1 MYGLT
6 EECNCIKLILHRSLI
21 KLEPKELIG
30 MPEEM
35 EFGPDLL
42 TLVDDEGVE
51 HQFEVIDTLEIED
64 DRYIA
69 LIPVYDDAEDAVE
82 DDGELILLKSEM
94 EGEEEFLVAIEDEE
108 EFNKVSEIFLDRLDE
123 YYDIQEPKG
132 FPVG

>member
-1 MYGLT
+1 
-6 EECNCIKLILHRSLI
+6 
-21 KLEPKELIG
+21 

-123 YYDIQEPKG
+123 YYDIQES
-132 FPVG
+132 

>member
-1 MYGLT
+1 
-6 EECNCIKLILHRSLI
+6 
-21 KLEPKELIG
+21 

-94 EGEEEFLVAIEDEE
+94 EGEEEFLVAIEEEE

-123 YYDIQEPKG
+123 YYDIQES
-132 FPVG
+132 

>member
-6 EECNCIKLILHRSLI
+6 EEFNCIKLILHRSLI

-123 YYDIQEPKG
+123 YYDIQES
-132 FPVG
+132 

>member
-6 EECNCIKLILHRSLI
+6 GEGNCIKLILHRSLI

-69 LIPVYDDAEDAVE
+69 LIAVYDDAEDAVE

-123 YYDIQEPKG
+123 YYDIQES
-132 FPVG
+132 

>member
-6 EECNCIKLILHRSLI
+6 GEGNCIKLILHRSLI

-123 YYDIQEPKG
+123 YYDIQES
-132 FPVG
+132 

>member
-6 EECNCIKLILHRSLI
+6 GESNCIKLILHRSLI

-123 YYDIQEPKG
+123 YYDIQES
-132 FPVG
+132 

>member
-6 EECNCIKLILHRSLI
+6 GESNCIKLILHRSLI

-42 TLVDDEGVE
+42 TLE

-123 YYDIQEPKG
+123 YYDIQES
-132 FPVG
+132 

>member
-1 MYGLT
+1 
-6 EECNCIKLILHRSLI
+6 
-21 KLEPKELIG
+21 

-94 EGEEEFLVAIEDEE
+94 DGEEEFLVAIEDEE

-123 YYDIQEPKG
+123 YYDIQES
-132 FPVG
+132 

>member
-1 MYGLT
+1 MYRLT
-6 EECNCIKLILHRSLI
+6 GESNCIKLILHRSLI

-123 YYDIQEPKG
+123 YYDIQES
-132 FPVG
+132 

>member
-6 EECNCIKLILHRSLI
+6 EEGNCIKLILHRSLI

-123 YYDIQEPKG
+123 YYDIQES
-132 FPVG
+132 

>member
-1 MYGLT
+1 
-6 EECNCIKLILHRSLI
+6 
-21 KLEPKELIG
+21 

-35 EFGPDLL
+35 EFAPDLL
-42 TLVDDEGVE
+42 TLVDDEGGG

-123 YYDIQEPKG
+123 YYDIQES
-132 FPVG
+132 

>member
-1 MYGLT
+1 VYGLT
-6 EECNCIKLILHRSLI
+6 GESNCIKLILHRSLI

-123 YYDIQEPKG
+123 YYDIQES
-132 FPVG
+132 

>member
-1 MYGLT
+1 MSGLT
-6 EECNCIKLILHRSLI
+6 GESNCIKLILHRSLI

-35 EFGPDLL
+35 EFGPGLL

-69 LIPVYDDAEDAVE
+69 LIPVYDDAEDAEE

-123 YYDIQEPKG
+123 YYDIQES
-132 FPVG
+132 

>member
-6 EECNCIKLILHRSLI
+6 GESNCIKLILHRSLI

-35 EFGPDLL
+35 ESGPDLL

-123 YYDIQEPKG
+123 YYDIQES
-132 FPVG
+132 

>member
-1 MYGLT
+1 MYRLT
-6 EECNCIKLILHRSLI
+6 GEGNCIKLILHRSLI

-123 YYDIQEPKG
+123 YYDIQES
-132 FPVG
+132 

>member
-1 MYGLT
+1 
-6 EECNCIKLILHRSLI
+6 
-21 KLEPKELIG
+21 

-94 EGEEEFLVAIEDEE
+94 EGEEEFLVAIEDED

-123 YYDIQEPKG
+123 YYDIQES
-132 FPVG
+132 